1 MMASSWLVFALRMER
16 MASISCWRGS
26 EALTLRGLGAVVLAP
41 APLLLLGARMT
52 PPLLLAE
59 DDLLLG
65 ARMTA
70 CGPGV
75 RISVSVRVSVRIG
88 LGLRSGL
95 DVPSGWQQNGFD
107 DSSWEAP
114 GNDKGMRS

>member
-1 MMASSWLVFALRMER
+1 M
-16 MASISCWRGS
+16 
-26 EALTLRGLGAVVLAP
+26 TLRGLGAVVLAP

-75 RISVSVRVSVRIG
+75 RVSVRVRVTVRV
-88 LGLRSGL
+88 R
-95 DVPSGWQQNGFD
+95 VRVRVMVRP
-107 DSSWEAP
+107 
-114 GNDKGMRS
+114 

>member
-1 MMASSWLVFALRMER
+1 MGRATLMASSWLVFALRMER

-41 APLLLLGARMT
+41 APLLLLAARMT

-75 RISVSVRVSVRIG
+75 RVSVRVSVSIRMGVRIRVRVSVRVRG
-88 LGLRSGL
+88 
-95 DVPSGWQQNGFD
+95 
-107 DSSWEAP
+107 
-114 GNDKGMRS
+114 

>member
-1 MMASSWLVFALRMER
+1 MGRATLIASSWLVFALRMER
-16 MASISCWRGS
+16 MASISCSRGS

-75 RISVSVRVSVRIG
+75 RVSVRVRVRVRVG
-88 LGLRSGL
+88 VR
-95 DVPSGWQQNGFD
+95 VRVRMMVRP
-107 DSSWEAP
+107 
-114 GNDKGMRS
+114 